1 MTLPSHCVFHL
12 YETANLQMCIHLC
25 RLLTQEEI
33 AQRRELARQ
42 RHADR
47 LAADQAAT
55 ESHKDLTHSGS
66 MPQEDERMGLST
78 GKLTSPHAGP
88 FYL

>member
-1 MTLPSHCVFHL
+1 
-12 YETANLQMCIHLC
+12 MCIHVC
-25 RLLTQEEI
+25 RPLTQEEI
-33 AQRRELARQ
+33 VQRRELARQ

-66 MPQEDERMGLST
+66 IPQEDLRVGLCV
-78 GKLTSPHAGP
+78 GKLISPYADP
-88 FYL
+88 FYHKLLMSLFL